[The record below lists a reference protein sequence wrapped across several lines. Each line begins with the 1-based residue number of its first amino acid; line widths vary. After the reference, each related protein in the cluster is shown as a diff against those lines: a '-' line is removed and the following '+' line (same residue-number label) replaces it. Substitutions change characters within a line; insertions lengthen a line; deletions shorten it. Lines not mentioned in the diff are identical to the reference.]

1 MESVANSWRE
11 RMKECL
17 LWCLLL
23 LPVCVPRLHI
33 GNVLGSSLSVRNW
46 DDDLVGLDS
55 LIINQKLKK
64 WNKGLRSKEEKLLA
78 EKKHQ
83 KIKKRKSRKMWAKLM
98 TDRNVY
104 NNYITRGLIG

>member
-1 MESVANSWRE
+1 MGAVLGNCSK
-11 RMKECL
+11 MKDCL
-17 LWCLLL
+17 LWCLLF

-33 GNVLGSSLSVRNW
+33 GNFLGTSLSVRNW

-78 EKKHQ
+78 EKGHQ
-83 KIKKRKSRKMWAKLM
+83 KMKKRKSKKKWEKLM
-98 TDRNVY
+98 DDRSVY
-104 NNYITRGLIG
+104 NSFITRGLIG